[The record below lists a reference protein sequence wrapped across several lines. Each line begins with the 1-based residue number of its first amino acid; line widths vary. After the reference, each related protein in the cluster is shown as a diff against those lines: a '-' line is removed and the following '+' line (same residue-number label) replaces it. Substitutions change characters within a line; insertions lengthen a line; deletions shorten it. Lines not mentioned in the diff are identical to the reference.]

1 MNIMTSDEL
10 LAAVNAANITP
21 SEITMTLRGG
31 AVSVRNTM
39 LGLKVQAIEKAR
51 AEANQA
57 FDSQIGT
64 LRDEIEALRVA
75 QVAAVGSK

>member
-1 MNIMTSDEL
+1 MTSDEL

>member
-1 MNIMTSDEL
+1 MIKTNEEL
-10 LAAVNAANITP
+10 LDAVMAAGITA
-21 SEITMTLRGG
+21 EELTATLRGG
-31 AVSVRNTM
+31 VISVRNTM

-57 FDSQIGT
+57 FDSQIGE
-64 LRDEIEALRVA
+64 LRDQIEALRVA